1 MGGRGWRAWVRGALL
16 SACVVATGSPV
27 AAEEDGPPVALK
39 LPRDVSIHGDRRVDD
54 YFWLRERDN
63 PAVMWHLRAEAAY
76 TERWYA
82 ARSGLVQTL
91 LTEMTAR
98 VPAAERSEPVRQAGW
113 WIGTRIEPGQQYPAY
128 VRQRAAADGRWSAEA
143 PVQTMLDLNEL
154 ARGRAYLAVPE
165 PRMSPDGRLLQY
177 GIDDSGARD
186 HTLRVRDL
194 STGRDWPWQVSGGDG
209 QAAWAADSRTLF
221 YVTTDAAKRSHRLWR
236 QTWGAQ
242 PSRPVLVFEERDPLF
257 NLVLQGTDDGR
268 YLMLTSAAKDRNE
281 VRVLRSDR
289 PTGPWQRLLP
299 RQAGRELRVEH
310 HQGQWLL
317 LANDRG
323 PQFRLLRW
331 PVQRPLRHWADLGR
345 AEEWVAHRD
354 DTLLEGLT
362 VFQTHV
368 AVQVRSGGSVGQ
380 RLLPVAG
387 GPAVEVDFGQTGNF
401 TAMALVPGD
410 GTKLGLNRDPAL
422 PWLRVQ
428 LQSQTQPPAVVD
440 VDLATAR
447 PTIRRV
453 REVPGYDASRY
464 ATERLWATA
473 ADGTRIP
480 VSLVYAKAPRLGGPQ
495 PLLLKGY
502 GAYGLPSDPRFSS
515 VELSLLDRGVIV
527 AIAHVRGGGDLGRPW
542 YHAGKLDRKMNSFTD
557 FVAVAE
563 HLVAQ
568 GYTRPEQLAAT
579 GGSAGGVLMGAVV
592 NLRRDLFRAVV
603 AEVAFL
609 DVINTMLDETLPL
622 TTEEFIEWGNPKKPQ
637 EYAWMRAYSPYDN
650 LQPGAYPAMLLTTGL
665 NDSQVPYWEPA
676 KYVAKLRTLKTDTRL
691 LLFDIDLQVGHG
703 GASGRFDQLKGEAR
717 TAAFLLTEL
726 GVAGAP

>member
-1 MGGRGWRAWVRGALL
+1 M
-16 SACVVATGSPV
+16 ATGSPV

-317 LANDRG
+317 LANARG

-331 PVQRPLRHWADLGR
+331 PVQR
-345 AEEWVAHRD
+345 
-354 DTLLEGLT
+354 
-362 VFQTHV
+362 
-368 AVQVRSGGSVGQ
+368 
-380 RLLPVAG
+380 
-387 GPAVEVDFGQTGNF
+387 
-401 TAMALVPGD
+401 
-410 GTKLGLNRDPAL
+410 
-422 PWLRVQ
+422 
-428 LQSQTQPPAVVD
+428 
-440 VDLATAR
+440 
-447 PTIRRV
+447 
-453 REVPGYDASRY
+453 
-464 ATERLWATA
+464 
-473 ADGTRIP
+473 
-480 VSLVYAKAPRLGGPQ
+480 
-495 PLLLKGY
+495 
-502 GAYGLPSDPRFSS
+502 
-515 VELSLLDRGVIV
+515 
-527 AIAHVRGGGDLGRPW
+527 
-542 YHAGKLDRKMNSFTD
+542 
-557 FVAVAE
+557 
-563 HLVAQ
+563 
-568 GYTRPEQLAAT
+568 
-579 GGSAGGVLMGAVV
+579 
-592 NLRRDLFRAVV
+592 
-603 AEVAFL
+603 
-609 DVINTMLDETLPL
+609 
-622 TTEEFIEWGNPKKPQ
+622 
-637 EYAWMRAYSPYDN
+637 
-650 LQPGAYPAMLLTTGL
+650 
-665 NDSQVPYWEPA
+665 
-676 KYVAKLRTLKTDTRL
+676 
-691 LLFDIDLQVGHG
+691 
-703 GASGRFDQLKGEAR
+703 
-717 TAAFLLTEL
+717 
-726 GVAGAP
+726 